1 MNRRQ
6 IINKILHKHI
16 DVNKY
21 EDYTN
26 YKELITAIEKW
37 HDGEVEKLNIHN
49 VIASDFLTSRK
60 LPYGNTMRAIF
71 KKNPNMWEIVIYHI
85 CETFLHEGYMLA
97 VRRLK
102 NNSL

>member
-1 MNRRQ
+1 MKEQRLE
-6 IINKILHKHI
+6 ILQQLA
-16 DVNKY
+16 NG
-21 EDYTN
+21 E
-26 YKELITAIEKW
+26 ITPKQADKQ
-37 HDGEVEKLNIHN
+37 LLSLSN

-71 KKNPNMWEIVIYHI
+71 KKNPNMWQIGIYHK

>member
-1 MNRRQ
+1 M
-6 IINKILHKHI
+6 
-16 DVNKY
+16 
-21 EDYTN
+21 
-26 YKELITAIEKW
+26 IEKA
-37 HDGEVEKLNIHN
+37 EYLKAKKIVAEYEEQLNIHN

-60 LPYGNTMRAIF
+60 LPYGNTMTAIF
-71 KKNPNMWEIVIYHI
+71 KKNPNMWEIGIYHK

>member
-1 MNRRQ
+1 M
-6 IINKILHKHI
+6 
-16 DVNKY
+16 
-21 EDYTN
+21 
-26 YKELITAIEKW
+26 IEKA
-37 HDGEVEKLNIHN
+37 EYLKAKKIVAEYEEQLNIHN

-60 LPYGNTMRAIF
+60 LSYGNTMRAIF
-71 KKNPNMWEIVIYHI
+71 KKNPNMWEIGIYRK